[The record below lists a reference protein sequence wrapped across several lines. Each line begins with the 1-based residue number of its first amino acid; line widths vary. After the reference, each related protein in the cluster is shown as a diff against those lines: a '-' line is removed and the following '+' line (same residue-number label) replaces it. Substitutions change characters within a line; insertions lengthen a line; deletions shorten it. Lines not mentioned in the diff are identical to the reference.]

1 MSTNLA
7 PIFAATE
14 MHAYDQVDAEAMSL
28 LNDLRTYLKEEDI
41 ERVKSAFEYAKAAHE
56 GQFRASGDAYI
67 SHPLAVARILSEWHL
82 DAQVIMAALMHDV
95 VEDTEV
101 TTLELGVRF
110 GKTVASLVDG
120 VSKLD
125 KLEFRSAEEA
135 QAENFRKMLLA
146 MANDLRVILIK
157 LGDRL
162 HNMRTLGAVRAAKQK
177 RIANETLDIYAP
189 IAHRLG
195 FNDLYRELENLSF
208 RYLYPRRYFTLEKA
222 VARLRE
228 QHGGLIKEIEQS
240 IQHRLQ
246 EFNVICEVI
255 GRPKSLYQVY
265 KKMIQQKA
273 NGSASSV
280 KFNKVQDIY
289 GFRVIVKDLPG
300 CYLALGALHT
310 RYTPQVGSFKD
321 YIAIPKDNGYQSL
334 HTKLSGPYNTLLE
347 IQILSEEM
355 NQVANAGV
363 ASYWLY
369 QNHTAKVKE
378 LYERTN
384 RWLKNLL
391 EIPKD
396 SIAETA
402 EFLEHIKV
410 DLYPGEVFVYTPKNE
425 ILSLPRGATPVDFAY
440 AIHTELGNKCVGSK
454 INGELFP
461 LRTKLKNGDRIEII
475 TSDNAHPK
483 SGWLYHVATGKARSH
498 IRHYLRTAQYELSA
512 QAGLRFLNQAL
523 RPFNIH
529 SENITDLVWDQ
540 LIKEFKVKDKKDL
553 FVEIGL
559 GKILSMIVAQK
570 IAHILTGLYPQEGPQ
585 SETPL
590 SQCGSLVIHG
600 TEGVSVQFARCC
612 SPIPGDAIVGVI
624 KSTQDLEVHLRDC
637 AHIKPILSDYDKWFH
652 VEWASTLHNLT
663 FEVAIEV
670 IIRHQRGALAS
681 VTTQI
686 SSAEANINDVS
697 MSEDDNSGMGTS
709 KLYFLIE
716 VKDRIHLARV
726 LRAIRHAPEVIS
738 VRRTRQELNSD

>member
-7 PIFAATE
+7 PIFATTE
-14 MHAYDQVDAEAMSL
+14 MHNQVDTEAMSL
-28 LNDLRTYLKEEDI
+28 FNDLRSYLKEEDI
-41 ERVKSAFEYAKAAHE
+41 ERVKSAFEYAKAAHD

-101 TTLELGVRF
+101 TTLELGMRF

-135 QAENFRKMLLA
+135 QAENFRKMLMA

-162 HNMRTLGAVRAAKQK
+162 HNMRTLGAVRPAKQK

-222 VARLRE
+222 VAQLRE

-240 IQHRLQ
+240 IQLRLY
-246 EFNVICEVI
+246 EFGVVCEVI

-265 KKMIQQKA
+265 KKMIQRKA
-273 NGSASSV
+273 NGTASSV

-289 GFRVIVKDLPG
+289 GFRVIVKDLPS

-369 QNHTAKVKE
+369 QNHTTKVKE

-410 DLYPGEVFVYTPKNE
+410 DLYPGEVFVYTPQND

-440 AIHTELGNKCVGSK
+440 AIHTDLGNKCVGSK
-454 INGELFP
+454 INGELTP
-461 LRTKLKNGDRIEII
+461 LRTKLKNGDRVEII

-498 IRHYLRTAQYELSA
+498 IRHYLRTAQYEVSS
-512 QAGLRFLNQAL
+512 QAGLRFLKQAL
-523 RPFNIH
+523 RIFNID
-529 SENITDLVWDQ
+529 SDAVTESIWEQLV
-540 LIKEFKVKDKKDL
+540 KEFKVKDKEEL

-559 GKILSMIVAQK
+559 GKILSMIAAQK
-570 IAHILTGLYPQEGPQ
+570 IVHAVTGVYPQETVDPAHR
-585 SETPL
+585 

-612 SPIPGDAIVGVI
+612 SPVPGDAIVGVI

-637 AHIKPILSDYDKWFH
+637 EHIKPILSDYDKWFH
-652 VEWASTLHNLT
+652 VEWANTLHNRT

-686 SSAEANINDVS
+686 SSTEANISDVS
-697 MSEDDNSGMGTS
+697 MSENYDNNNGVSTS

-716 VKDRIHLARV
+716 VRDRVHLARV
-726 LRAIRHAPEVIS
+726 LRALRHAPEVIR
-738 VRRTRQELNSD
+738 VRRTRQETKA